1 MNLIVFL
8 LVKLARIP
16 VIGTLLIAPL
26 LEVITGE
33 PLQDERTLAL
43 VTLRDLGI
51 LLLISTFLLA
61 YYSLA

>member
-16 VIGTLLIAPL
+16 VIGTFLIAPL

-33 PLQDERTLAL
+33 PLHDDRTLAL

-61 YYSLA
+61 YYFLA